1 MQVEGGG
8 GEGRTGLLPQQLK
21 CIMDIKKLQ
30 TFDKGAK
37 TFIAAILI
45 GFQIA
50 NKFCWKCPRLYL
62 SNETTWNL
70 LISLESTFKIIL
82 CLVVFCRFAAEADA
96 RHGEYEGCRKQ
107 TSDSRYRTIG

>member
-50 NKFCWKCPRLYL
+50 NKFC
-62 SNETTWNL
+62 
-70 LISLESTFKIIL
+70 
-82 CLVVFCRFAAEADA
+82 
-96 RHGEYEGCRKQ
+96 
-107 TSDSRYRTIG
+107 